1 MCYLLPILQVLRRHL
16 IHIFVFDFPE
26 HYGEVL
32 LIVLRG
38 CSENKLMPSIL
49 LELLNTIYKM
59 AQCPEIDANAD
70 NHKIK
75 EDILYFAANQKLFSY
90 TELYETIALFARH
103 FQNERLQHGLNG
115 LYPIH
120 KDHCKWISIMFET
133 FGHALIVSSVH
144 ANPGALSDTRKLRS
158 HPYLLLGTFNSIGRD
173 NKSELMI
180 NWCLCVCVCP
190 VGGSDRLDLAERL

>member
-1 MCYLLPILQVLRRHL
+1 MLEQNRSSANSRRKLAYTSNECDLFKEPCPNTCALFLNDLQVLRRHL

-59 AQCPEIDANAD
+59 AQCPEIDVNAD
-70 NHKIK
+70 NAKIK
-75 EDILYFAANQKLFSY
+75 EDILYFSANQKLFSY
-90 TELYETIALFARH
+90 VDLYDTIALFARH

-120 KDHCKWISIMFET
+120 KDYCRWISILFET
-133 FGHALIVSSVH
+133 FGHALIVSAVH
-144 ANPGALSDTRKLRS
+144 TNPGALSDTCKFFFRNR
-158 HPYLLLGTFNSIGRD
+158 PYCDFPS
-173 NKSELMI
+173 
-180 NWCLCVCVCP
+180 
-190 VGGSDRLDLAERL
+190 